1 MEFYIKEII
10 ASGKDKTTS
19 RVSLNP
25 GLNIICGASDTGKS
39 AILKSI
45 KFLMGGPKPFGKK
58 KNGYDN
64 FTVTLQTLQ
73 GTISLTRKVGK
84 NVIFVNS
91 EVKGISSGDYDVKFD
106 TTKGNSRPV
115 IQSLWLKLLG
125 INQDVQVLYNKDG
138 VRKHLTMLRIL
149 RSFYLNEDDI
159 DDPHSIITPEK
170 QNTEKVYFLSS
181 LLYLIAGNDFS
192 EHDEQD
198 SDKISAAKRGAIKDF
213 AHNRIM
219 EWSQQREILEET
231 LHNLDEINVEEEM
244 DKAIDRLNEVEESL
258 NNALTEL
265 SAIVSAITECQDKA
279 SEHSLVLNR
288 YQALKTQYSSDI
300 KRLTFIAEGEKL
312 RANIPKTENCPY
324 CDTPIKR
331 MPSIN
336 YTESAKKELSRI
348 IIQMQGLEKSEV
360 HINAELFDIKEQ
372 ILNLETKRSELQGL
386 IADKLNPET
395 NSLKEKIRQY
405 KQYIELKKTYSLI
418 QEFSKKLEDAVV
430 LETEKKDSDTL
441 KSVYKPRE
449 HFPDNFAI
457 DITNY
462 ANQIFT
468 ECHYRGFNTTGFD
481 MGKFDLLV
489 NGDFK
494 ADSHGKG
501 YHSFINTVAGLSLRQ
516 YFIEKAKYN
525 PGLFIVDTPLHGFD
539 EGVREDDKESMKFN
553 LFQYFINHCDAG
565 QTIIVE
571 NKRNLPKIDF
581 ESAGIRI
588 IDFTHDNYVSEFED
602 SRYGFLL
609 DTRE

>member
-10 ASGKDKTTS
+10 ASGIDKTTS

-45 KFLMGGPKPFGKK
+45 KFLMGGTKPFGKK
-58 KNGYDN
+58 KNGYDT

-73 GTISLTRKVGK
+73 GAISLTRKVGK
-84 NVIFVNS
+84 NVISVNS

-170 QNTEKVYFLSS
+170 QNSEKVYFLSS
-181 LLYLIAGNDFS
+181 LLYLITGNDFS
-192 EHDEQD
+192 EHNEQD

-213 AHNRIM
+213 AHNRIV

-231 LHNLDEINVEEEM
+231 LHSLDEINVEEEI
-244 DKAIDRLNEVEESL
+244 DKAIDRLNEVEGSL

-279 SEHSLVLNR
+279 SEHSLILNR

-300 KRLTFIAEGEKL
+300 KRLTFIAEGEKI
-312 RANIPKTENCPY
+312 RANMPKTENCPY
-324 CDTPIKR
+324 CATPIKR

-348 IIQMQGLEKSEV
+348 IVQMQGLEKSEA
-360 HINAELFDIKEQ
+360 HINAELSDIKEQ
-372 ILNLETKRSELQGL
+372 IHNLETKRSDLQGL

-395 NSLKEKIRQY
+395 TSLKEKIRQY
-405 KQYIELKKTYSLI
+405 RQYIELQKSYSLI

-457 DITNY
+457 DMANY
-462 ANQIFT
+462 ANEIFT
-468 ECHYRGFNTTGFD
+468 ECHYRGFNTAGFD

-494 ADSHGKG
+494 SDSHGKG

-516 YFIEKAKYN
+516 YFIEKSKYN

-539 EGVREDDKESMKFN
+539 EGVTEDDKESMKFN
-553 LFQYFINHCDAG
+553 LFQYFINHCDVG

-588 IDFTHDNYVSEFED
+588 IDFTHDNYVSEFKD

-609 DTRE
+609 DARE